1 MKDKIQQDGI
11 YTWTFHEQDIA
22 KTATN
27 MLLVCIT
34 IAKIMDMEWTL
45 EIICAVPPAGNWWL
59 ELPVLDSGG
68 DGITGCWWRGVGNKS
83 DELEHCVKRWSHTL
97 RKRWI

>member
-1 MKDKIQQDGI
+1 MKDKMQQDGI

-45 EIICAVPPAGNWWL
+45 EIICAVPPAGN
-59 ELPVLDSGG
+59 
-68 DGITGCWWRGVGNKS
+68 
-83 DELEHCVKRWSHTL
+83 
-97 RKRWI
+97 